1 MSEKKTM
8 NKTAKKTANKSAG
21 KTTKSCKNCK

>member
-21 KTTKSCKNCK
+21 KTTKGCKNCK

>member
-8 NKTAKKTANKSAG
+8 NKTAKKTTNKSAG

>member
-1 MSEKKTM
+1 MTEKKTM

>member
-1 MSEKKTM
+1 MAEKKTM

-21 KTTKSCKNCK
+21 KTTKGCKNCK